1 MKDYLVPR
9 AVTARVEIFPGLG
22 FLELGA
28 LAAGGMVGALLQLV
42 VLLLPFS
49 VPSKLFMRL
58 FLFVLPLGTA
68 YLLVQRDMGGFSL
81 YTQLRAAGRWSKKPR
96 VYLYQRGGTLS

>member
-1 MKDYLVPR
+1 MHDYLVPR
-9 AVTARVEIFPGLG
+9 AVTARMEIFPSFG

-28 LAAGGMVGALLQLV
+28 LAAGGVAGALLQLV

-58 FLFVLPLGTA
+58 FLFVLPLGA
-68 YLLVQRDMGGFSL
+68 AFLLVHRDMGGYSL

-96 VYLYQRGGTLS
+96 VYLYRRGGVS